1 MRNSRPEFVKEDPYK
16 VLGVNKSQ
24 STSEIKKIYRNL
36 ARKNHPDIVRAKGIT
51 DKSLITKA
59 KENFQRINDAYEQVL
74 RIRGEK

>member
-1 MRNSRPEFVKEDPYK
+1 MKEDPYK

-24 STSEIKKIYRNL
+24 STAEIKKIYRNL

-59 KENFQRINDAYEQVL
+59 KENFQRINDAYEQIL
-74 RIRGEK
+74 KIRGEK